1 MNLHFKKIG
10 IGICM
15 TLLALVHLGRAQTV
29 IYSDNFNIP
38 DTLNFNTSS
47 QTGRHTG
54 LLATNVVGQSGGI
67 QLTIT
72 NNQLN
77 LLAVSSG
84 TTDGRMRFH
93 NATNTALW
101 WNWATNTANS
111 AGNTA
116 GAQILADGGM
126 KISFDW
132 TAADNTSANWISYS
146 VGITPNS
153 DTSIR
158 VANSG
163 TDSGILLRNNGGAQ
177 VFKLGSGGATATFDV
192 TSLTRHVDLNYAF
205 TSWNDG
211 TLVTLNAFVNGTL
224 VISQTFNWN
233 ANSGVQNMELASI
246 ANGTKI
252 DNFTV
257 TSLAPPPSIAIAA
270 DTSADSPA
278 TNYIGR
284 TVTLSAGIA
293 GTAPITNQ
301 WKVDKG
307 SGFVNVANATN
318 STLVLANAQ
327 ISDAGNYKLFASNSA
342 GSTNT
347 TPLQLTFV
355 PAPTNNDLVN
365 LQFTGF
371 TGGGTAAAT
380 QTDAAVIGNP
390 GDIWNALFT
399 TAGSFSAGTGGTCSN
414 TSPIFL
420 NDSANIGTA
429 VSLKFVADYIYNAG
443 PGAAFTGSPVANL
456 MSGLLGLQ
464 SGRTGMLTLS
474 NLVAGTYDL
483 YLYGYN
489 QGAQTRSSTFTANG
503 LSAVCGPN
511 SNVGSLTTPNNYV
524 HLVTVTSSGVL
535 TITFTGAADGNAQ
548 LNGLQLNGPLLI
560 PTLALAQDTTLSTPA
575 TVYAGNTVTFTAAFG
590 GTQPITNQW
599 MVDKGGGFV
608 NVSGATNTTLI
619 LTNVQISDSGNYALF
634 VANAA
639 GNASSTP
646 VALTVLPL
654 PTNLT
659 FNVQFTGS
667 AFGSGNAPTQT
678 DGALIGNPGDVW
690 NAISNPNGDAS
701 PPPGRAN
708 ATNLLVVDALN
719 VGTTV
724 TLDYVADYIFNGR
737 AFGSSG
743 PFYDGGSPQ
752 ASLMTGYMGSVSTGG
767 NADTNTVTLH
777 NLVPGSYDLYLYAAG
792 RNDGQTRVNVF
803 TANGQTA
810 VCGPNN
816 GNNTFIA
823 GTNYVH
829 LTPLVTTN
837 GLLNI
842 SFYGTADAGQALMNG
857 FQLNGPVTT
866 PTLFLSSDTTS
877 DSPATNY
884 AGRTITLSAAFG
896 GYPAP
901 ALQWKVNYGSGFV
914 NVSAS
919 ATNSSLTLANAQ
931 TGASGTYA
939 LFASNV
945 VGASNSTPV
954 ALTVL
959 AAPTNNFG
967 VNLDVQFIGTSR
979 GTGFGATQ
987 AGSAVIGNAGDFWN
1001 PVSNPNPVLP
1011 STAPIFGNGQ
1021 ILADAASIG
1030 TTLTLD
1036 YTGSA
1041 DLNTGAGNPFAG
1053 SGSPAEYLMQAALT
1067 AENNSTATV
1076 TVHGILPGTYD
1087 LYLYSSAGNGGQAN
1101 VSQFT
1106 ANGTTAS
1113 VGPNSGNNVLTAGVN
1128 YLHLT
1133 PVVTGN
1139 GLLNISLVG
1148 NGTAQAQL
1156 NGFQLSGPGAT
1167 NLFVTVGIQQNGSQL
1182 TLTWPNG
1189 TLLEAT
1195 NLLGPWITNGSS
1207 SPYVFTP
1214 SATTPQKFF
1223 RVQVQ

>member
-1 MNLHFKKIG
+1 MKIPNLK
-10 IGICM
+10 
-15 TLLALVHLGRAQTV
+15 TTAAVLLGLAGLSLANPGRAQTV

-38 DTLNFNTSS
+38 DTTSLDGS
-47 QTGRHTG
+47 TQTGRHTG
-54 LLATNVVGQSGGI
+54 LLAANVVGRSGGI

-77 LLAVSSG
+77 LLAATVG
-84 TTDGRMRFH
+84 TSAGRMRFH
-93 NATNTALW
+93 DASNTANR
-101 WNWATNTANS
+101 WNWASGA
-111 AGNTA
+111 AGT
-116 GAQILADGGM
+116 QILTDGGV

-132 TAADNTSANWISYS
+132 TAADNTSANWISYC
-146 VGITPNS
+146 VGINTGTDPALR
-153 DTSIR
+153 I
-158 VANSG
+158 VEAG

-177 VFKLGSGGATATFDV
+177 VFKLGAGGSTATFDV

-205 TSWNDG
+205 SSWSDG
-211 TLVTLNAFVNGTL
+211 TLVTLTAYVDGNL
-224 VISQTFNWN
+224 VISQSFNWN
-233 ANSGVQNMELASI
+233 GNSGVHHMEIASV
-246 ANGTKI
+246 ASGTRI

-257 TSLAPPPSIAIAA
+257 TSLAPPPSISIAA
-270 DTSADSPA
+270 DTTSDSPA
-278 TNYIGR
+278 TNYVGR
-284 TVTLSAGIA
+284 TVVLSAGIA

-301 WKVDKG
+301 WKVNKG
-307 SGFVNVANATN
+307 AGFVNVPNATN
-318 STLVLANAQ
+318 ATLTLANAQ
-327 ISDAGNYKLFASNSA
+327 ISDSGIYKLFATNSA

-347 TPLQLTFV
+347 SPLTVTFITS
-355 PAPTNNDLVN
+355 PTNDNLVN

-371 TGGGTAAAT
+371 TGGGTPAAT
-380 QTDAAVIGNP
+380 QSNDAVIGAI
-390 GDIWNALFT
+390 GDVWNTVFT

-414 TSPIFL
+414 SAAIFL
-420 NDSANIGTA
+420 NNAANIGTA

-443 PGAAFTGSPVANL
+443 PGATFTGSPVAGL

-464 SGRTGMLTLS
+464 SSRTGTLTLS
-474 NLVAGTYDL
+474 NLAAGTYDL

-489 QGAQTRSSTFTANG
+489 QGAQTRSSTFNANG

-511 SNVGSLTTPNNYV
+511 SNVGTLTTPNNYI
-524 HLVTVTSSGVL
+524 HLVPTVTSNGVL
-535 TITFTGAADGNAQ
+535 TITFTGAASGDAQ
-548 LNGLQLNGPLLI
+548 LNGLQLTGPLLL
-560 PTLALAQDTTLSTPA
+560 PTLALAQDTTISTPA
-575 TVYAGNTVTFTAAFG
+575 TVYAGQTVTFTASFG

-599 MVDKGGGFV
+599 RVDNGGGFV
-608 NVSGATNTTLI
+608 AITTATNTTLT
-619 LTNVQISDSGNYALF
+619 LTNVQVSDSGSYALF
-634 VANAA
+634 AANAA

-646 VALTVLPL
+646 LTLTVLPL
-654 PTNLT
+654 PADIT

-667 AFGSGNAPTQT
+667 SFGSGNAPTQT

-690 NAISNPNGDAS
+690 NTISNPLGDAS
-701 PPPGRAN
+701 PPPGKAN
-708 ATNLLVVDALN
+708 ATGRSLVDALN

-737 AFGSSG
+737 AFGASG
-743 PFYDGGSPQ
+743 PFYDGGSPF

-767 NADTNTVTLH
+767 NADTNTITLH
-777 NLVPGSYDLYLYAAG
+777 NLTPGSYDLYLYAAG

-810 VCGPNN
+810 VCGPNA
-816 GNNTFIA
+816 GNFTFIA

-829 LTPLVTTN
+829 LTPTVTTN
-837 GLLNI
+837 GLLKI
-842 SFYGTADAGQALMNG
+842 SFYGTADAGQALLNG
-857 FQLNGPVTT
+857 FQLNGPVTL

-884 AGRTITLSAAFG
+884 AGRTVTLAAAFG

-901 ALQWKVNYGSGFV
+901 DLQWKVDHGSGFV

-931 TGASGTYA
+931 TGASGVYA
-939 LFASNV
+939 LFATNV
-945 VGASNSTPV
+945 VGLSNSTPV
-954 ALTVL
+954 TLTVL
-959 AAPTNNFG
+959 TAPTNNFG
-967 VNLDVQFIGTSR
+967 VNLGVQFIGTSR

-987 AGSAVIGNAGDFWN
+987 VGPAIIGNAGDFWN

-1021 ILADAASIG
+1021 ILNDAASIG

-1041 DLNTGAGNPFAG
+1041 DLNTGFGNPFTG
-1053 SGSPAEYLMQAALT
+1053 SGSPAENLMKAALT
-1067 AENNSTATV
+1067 AEGNSTATV
-1076 TVHGILPGTYD
+1076 TLHGILPGTYD

-1106 ANGTTAS
+1106 ANGVSAIA
-1113 VGPNSGNNVLTAGVN
+1113 GPNGGVNVLTEFTN
-1128 YLHLT
+1128 YVHLT

-1139 GLLNISLVG
+1139 GLLNISLTG
-1148 NGTAQAQL
+1148 SGTAQAQL

-1167 NLFVTVGIQQNGSQL
+1167 NLIVNLGIVQNGSQI

-1189 TLLEAT
+1189 TLLETT
-1195 NLLGPWITNGSS
+1195 NLFGPWITNGAA
-1207 SPYVFTP
+1207 SPFVFTP
-1214 SATTPQKFF
+1214 SPTEPQKFYKVL
-1223 RVQVQ
+1223 VQ